1 MVKPNFIFR
10 PQFSD
15 NTYVVDHDDNDDGND
30 TDTLF
35 LKYFI
40 YIRLFARFFTNITSF
55 KTNNNSNMYLPD
67 ASYVLG
73 TVLNSLEH

>member
-15 NTYVVDHDDNDDGND
+15 NTYVVDHDDNDDND

-73 TVLNSLEH
+73 TVLNSLEC